1 MLVLEYWYSNGHV
14 EVFNEVGS
22 VSREDAQELFDYLLE
37 YARKFEEHKETE
49 A

>member
-1 MLVLEYWYSNGHV
+1 MLVLEYRYCNGHI
-14 EVFNEVGS
+14 EVLNETGS

-37 YARKFEEHKETE
+37 YARRFEEHKKTE